1 MSGETSGRRGA
12 LAVSGLNMKLASR
25 KRIPP
30 MIGVLSMRP
39 RPDTDPRQTTRASA
53 TIASALS
60 E

>member
-1 MSGETSGRRGA
+1 M
-12 LAVSGLNMKLASR
+12 SGLNMKLASR